1 MHQPFRN
8 DSKPRLQWP
17 AMATKELRTL
27 TYLSA
32 SMECPITVSYDV
44 VPRLGDVEIYEVEA
58 GGVKLMRDADS
69 FCVLDADVVT
79 DIGREIERR
88 IEADA
93 IAFNAEDEGPR
104 RATPSQKRAMAHAE
118 ERDYG

>member
-1 MHQPFRN
+1 MQVVDESPALVTAQRKQP
-8 DSKPRLQWP
+8 
-17 AMATKELRTL
+17 LRTL

-32 SMECPITVSYDV
+32 RMECPITVSYDV
-44 VPRLGDVEIYEVEA
+44 VPRLGDVEVYEVEA

-104 RATPSQKRAMAHAE
+104 RATPSERVKLAHAE
-118 ERDYG
+118 GY